1 MTKRFEIKFPVQD
14 INQIYKWKNY
24 FNLKKTYSD
33 RLIKSIYFDTKN
45 LYLAQQNIDGFSS
58 RFKIRERFYDDEE
71 NSHLEIKN
79 KNNKLVEKFFFKNFK
94 YSSNKGL
101 IIFDQLK
108 ELHKYPKTFF
118 FLNSN
123 KFFKTSIVQYK
134 REYYN
139 VDENFRF
146 TLDKDISFFNF
157 LNNKKS
163 IEKKFKYAILELK
176 SLDLDNYKII
186 NYLNKLN
193 IYPKRFSKY
202 VQSLQIFKK
211 AKYY

>member
-1 MTKRFEIKFPVQD
+1 MTKRFEIKFPIQD
-14 INQIYKWKNY
+14 SNQIYKWKNY

-108 ELHKYPKTFF
+108 ELHTYPKTFF
-118 FLNSN
+118 FLNNN

-157 LNNKKS
+157 LNNKK
-163 IEKKFKYAILELK
+163 ILGKKFKYAILELK

>member
-1 MTKRFEIKFPVQD
+1 MTKRFEIKFPIQD
-14 INQIYKWKNY
+14 PNQIYKWKSY
-24 FNLKKTYSD
+24 FNLRKTYPD
-33 RLIKSIYFDTKN
+33 RIIKSIYFDTKS

-58 RFKIRERFYDDEE
+58 RFKIRERYYDNKK
-71 NSHLEIKN
+71 NSLLEIKN
-79 KNNKLVEKFFFKNFK
+79 KSNKLVEKFFFKNFK
-94 YSSNKGL
+94 YSSNNGL
-101 IIFDQLK
+101 IIYDKLK
-108 ELHKYPKTFF
+108 DLHKYPKTFF

-146 TLDKDISFFNF
+146 TFDKNISFFNF
-157 LNNKKS
+157 SNNRKT

-176 SLDLDNYKII
+176 TFDLDNNKII
-186 NYLNKLN
+186 DYINKLN

>member
-163 IEKKFKYAILELK
+163 IRKKFKYAILELK

>member
-1 MTKRFEIKFPVQD
+1 MTKRFEIKFPILD
-14 INQIYKWKNY
+14 SNQIYKWKNY

-33 RLIKSIYFDTKN
+33 RIIKSIYFDTKN

-58 RFKIRERFYDDEE
+58 RFKIRERFYD
-71 NSHLEIKN
+71 NNKISHLEIKN

-94 YSSNKGL
+94 YSNNKGL
-101 IIFDQLK
+101 IIYDQLK
-108 ELHKYPKTFF
+108 DLHKYPKTFF

-123 KFFKTSIVQYK
+123 KFFKTSIVHYK

-139 VDENFRF
+139 IDESLRF
-146 TLDKDISFFNF
+146 TFDKEISFFNF
-157 LNNKKS
+157 SNNRIS
-163 IEKKFKYAILELK
+163 IKKKFKYSILELK
-176 SLDLDNYKII
+176 SFNLDNDKIFD
-186 NYLNKLN
+186 YLNKLN